1 MKEFKGPKVTVRISL
16 QGYSTMFNSPNG
28 VTHVYSPQTEE
39 RRLQMALSTLISD
52 AKINAKERTRA
63 SQETV
68 EKSKAQLITVRS
80 KSSALSLDLHHC
92 DGNFQ

>member
-1 MKEFKGPKVTVRISL
+1 MGL
-16 QGYSTMFNSPNG
+16 NG
-28 VTHVYSPQTEE
+28 VTHVYAPQTEE

-80 KSSALSLDLHHC
+80 KSSALSLHHITAMEFPVTYPS
-92 DGNFQ
+92 GRQ